1 MDGIYYNQEV
11 TGEVLNA
18 MAIDLGNTSFNGF
31 DGITKFGA
39 DKLNEITKA
48 LVSKGILTTDD
59 MCRCEKTGNGITV
72 HKGTIVFESGVK
84 KTISEPVEIEAE
96 NGMAVYALN
105 NTAAGVCTLE
115 AEQDFPTDTGTDYVP
130 LCKINA
136 NGTLTD
142 KRSIA
147 EAKVDFPTVI
157 RTEIYAADGV
167 LEVSDDTWNKH
178 NYFLIT
184 NYINNDTVLREIKSI
199 PFNERYWLEDN
210 HYASFV
216 KTDTGVKISFDSNYS
231 GGKIFFI

>member
-1 MDGIYYNQEV
+1 MDGAYYNQEI

-18 MAIDLGNTSFNGF
+18 MAVDLGSTSFNGF

-39 DKLNEITKA
+39 DKLNEITKS

-59 MCRCEKTGNGITV
+59 MCRCEKTNKGVKV
-72 HKGTIVFESGVK
+72 HTGTLVFESGAK
-84 KTISEPVEIEAE
+84 KTISKPTEIEAE

-115 AEQDFPTDTGTDYVP
+115 AAADFPTDTGTDYVP
-130 LCKINA
+130 LCKINTD
-136 NGTLTD
+136 GTLTD

-147 EAKVDFPTVI
+147 EARVDFPTVI
-157 RTEIYAADGV
+157 KTEIYAAEGAV
-167 LEVSDDTWNKH
+167 EVSDNTWNKH

-184 NYINNDTVLREIKSI
+184 NYINNDTVLREISSI
-199 PFNERYWLEDN
+199 PFNKQYWLEDN
-210 HYASFV
+210 HYAKFV
-216 KTDTGVKISFDSNYS
+216 KTDTGVKITFDSNYS